1 MKTHRKQTSWKFVGV
16 IFVALAVSGC
26 GKKSDRPA
34 TEQLQQSFE
43 KADAAV
49 KQEIV
54 QANTAFQAGD
64 YTRALTVMDRVVQT
78 QPIDAAQKQAVDAL
92 IIQARK
98 AAQQDP
104 KLNTPELY
112 KATEALMLRV
122 HGEN

>member
-1 MKTHRKQTSWKFVGV
+1 MKQTAWVMV
-16 IFVALAVSGC
+16 VVPVALAVVGC
-26 GKKSDRPA
+26 GKKSAQPA

-43 KADAAV
+43 KADAV
-49 KQEIV
+49 IKQEIV

-64 YTRALTVMDRVVQT
+64 YTRAITVMDRVVAT

-92 IIQARK
+92 IVQTRK
-98 AAQQDP
+98 AAQQNP